1 MAVVDKYLKNSFAG
15 TLLPDE
21 CEQKNINILT
31 QVHEVLQMRLF
42 SYLIEQECIKDK
54 NDTISMI
61 ELGADDGEY
70 THIFRKVVSLFDK
83 KSFNICTDAM
93 LHRVESLENRFNPV
107 STETGF
113 RSPEGGDVKIYH
125 GYSGVFDKRSHEDEA
140 VPAGYFSAKK
150 ITMRELFT
158 KNNLDY
164 LNFLHID
171 IQGGEEELI
180 TEIINEDLYDKIGY
194 YFISTHGSDRH
205 LKILSALKNNGHVV
219 FNMAEPAT
227 GWAFG
232 DGFILATN
240 KKQSLSPRDIPLE
253 YMQFNTKFNDPP
265 SIPGIIR
272 YDL

>member
-21 CEQKNINILT
+21 CEQKNINVLT

-93 LHRVESLENRFNPV
+93 LHRVESLEDRF
-107 STETGF
+107 
-113 RSPEGGDVKIYH
+113 EGENVKLYH
-125 GYSGVFDKRSHEDEA
+125 GYSGVFDKKSHEDEA

-194 YFISTHGSDRH
+194 YFISTHDIDRH
-205 LKILSALKNNGHVV
+205 LRVLSALKNNGHVV
-219 FNMAEPAT
+219 FDIAEPAT
-227 GWAFG
+227 GWALG

-253 YMQFNTKFNDPP
+253 YMHFNTKFNDPP
-265 SIPGIIR
+265 EIRGIIR
-272 YDL
+272 YNL